1 MSQKQLMQDSID
13 HHDYPIEEGVIIDS
27 LDIRLQ
33 EIIKKQHPDIA
44 SGAFISHK
52 NLTYYRLLFL
62 EEIIDKANRKNDYV
76 REAVYDATKHQ
87 GYTALDVQDQL
98 DRKITFGQKI
108 ADDVARFGGSWTFII
123 TFICFMGAWMALN
136 VLKPFGIVFDKYP
149 FILLN
154 LALSTL
160 AAIQAPLIMM
170 SQNRA
175 SDYDRLQAKNDYNV
189 NKVSEEGIRL
199 LHTKLDHLVQQDQSD
214 LLEIQKLQTEM
225 LASLTKQLVSM
236 QEEQVRL
243 VGQIEKMRRSEEN
256 V

>member
-1 MSQKQLMQDSID
+1 MKLLILNGPNLNLLGLREPDIYGKQTFADLQALLQKTAD
-13 HHDYPIEEGVIIDS
+13 EEGVIIDS

-123 TFICFMGAWMALN
+123 TFICFMGVWMALN
-136 VLKPFGIVFDKYP
+136 VLKPLGIVFDKYP

-170 SQNRA
+170 SQNR
-175 SDYDRLQAKNDYNV
+175 QAKSDRERSELQYNINLKCEV
-189 NKVSEEGIRL
+189 
-199 LHTKLDHLVQQDQSD
+199 
-214 LLEIQKLQTEM
+214 LLEDIHIKLEKLIELMEKQKTDF
-225 LASLTKQLVSM
+225 
-236 QEEQVRL
+236 
-243 VGQIEKMRRSEEN
+243 
-256 V
+256 